1 MMSCLLD
8 LIMTLYFTRSHP
20 LATQTFRIFTSA
32 TTHHH
37 IVQIVIFKRR
47 LQFCPNSGD
56 CCILLVP
63 TPFQAHVHSL
73 LIFTMISFHFSHVK
87 FRNHNIFKKSPRP
100 SRTYKAIYLLPD
112 SFEPVRIFKMKL

>member
-8 LIMTLYFTRSHP
+8 LIMTLYFTRRHR
-20 LATQTFRIFTSA
+20 LVTQTFRIFTSA

-73 LIFTMISFHFSHVK
+73 LIFTMISFHFSTCQ
-87 FRNHNIFKKSPRP
+87 FSNHNIFKKSPRP
-100 SRTYKAIYLLPD
+100 SRTQRRY
-112 SFEPVRIFKMKL
+112 IFFPILWSQSEFLK